1 MEISRDEYNKIKEMI
16 KFAIS
21 NSNTELEV
29 IFKNMGFNK
38 DISKTDF
45 NNVVSRLKSY
55 SMRQTSYSDNL
66 DIRTLND
73 NGRTS
78 NTRITINEISEIQKY
93 CKHNEIQKV
102 DGSKCEYISKYR
114 FTNGKSKVFPIK
126 IPNYS
131 LKLNLNKE
139 VNVSKQQIIS
149 LQKGW
154 SNKKK
159 IFRLKKRYSFITND
173 NLFRYDLSIVK
184 SSKKNR
190 RGDSYIY
197 SRDFESSEILDSVE
211 SYEIELEYIGG
222 TRDKLV
228 DLVGYSLE
236 DKTNFIFGQMVEY
249 LGIVLQVL
257 QKSYFIL
264 PKYKTKKI
272 LFEYARLAK
281 NNPKFKGYVD
291 RKCWIGPQPIS
302 LSMKHIRNPKEEENV
317 LFNIRKG
324 YCVTE
329 KADGERH
336 LLFISKEKKIYLI
349 NNRFEVKYTG
359 CTVKNASN
367 CIFDGELIT
376 KNKKNTNIFL
386 FLIFDLY
393 FANNQDYRSRQFAR
407 TEDDKSQ
414 GIEESRLEILN
425 TIVTNEEFK
434 YEEGN
439 DSSQEEGEVEY
450 ARDIAFNWK
459 IKEFYFG
466 DITNFSTKIFD
477 SVKTVL
483 NKEKSDIMEYE
494 TDGVIFNPV
503 KLPVG
508 GYDEKG
514 VHNNIGITWD
524 AQFKWKP
531 AKDNTIDFL
540 VEVLQTTNN
549 TGVYS
554 DKIGYT
560 YNDNEGEK
568 KLVKYKTLILKTGFN
583 PSMHNKINPCTM
595 MIEGQEIF
603 SGQKEYIPKEFQP
616 SFPEDKEAYLANIQI
631 KGNTNNE
638 RMLCVKDNNEIENN
652 MIIEMSYDINREKKW
667 RWVPRNVRYDKT
679 AQLRN
684 GDSQYGNPYHV
695 AENIWTS
702 YHNPITEEMITTGDN
717 IPDENQE
724 EEVYYSRVTSRNKS
738 ETKPMLDFHNLF
750 VKYKL
755 ITSVCEIKKAENLLD
770 LACGKAGD
778 LPKWKKSNLKFV
790 FGVDISKDNIE
801 NLKDGACVRYGN
813 RQEDLTKLKAVF
825 CVADTSKNLKNA
837 MAVKNEEYKKIL
849 NVMYGKSSINKTT
862 LSPGFQEIWNK
873 AENKFDIV
881 SLQFALHYYFKDLKS
896 LNGLIQNIK
905 ENIKED
911 GYFIGTC
918 FDGETVFNKLKKVE
932 ENSFIEGFKNKTRI
946 WRIKKGYSNNELND
960 DHTSLGIPI
969 WVYVETINKVFKE
982 YLVNFKYL
990 VSVMKEN
997 GFELENKKVLLPYN
1011 LEPSSK
1017 FSNLFQK
1024 LEKTSEVI
1032 GSSMKMSAG
1041 EQDFSFMFRYFIFK
1055 YSPKK
1060 NKIKDG
1066 PVIVLK
1072 KKKKVKKNK

>member
-1 MEISRDEYNKIKEMI
+1 MEILRDEYNKIKDMI
-16 KFAIS
+16 QLAIS
-21 NSNTELEV
+21 NSDTELEV
-29 IFKNMGFNK
+29 IFKNVSFNK

-45 NNVVSRLKSY
+45 NNIVSRLKSY
-55 SMRQTSYSDNL
+55 SLKETSYTDNL
-66 DIRTLND
+66 DIRFLT
-73 NGRTS
+73 GYEKTS
-78 NTRITINEISEIQKY
+78 NMRITINGISEIQKY
-93 CKHNEIQKV
+93 CKHNDIKKI

-131 LKLNLNKE
+131 LKINLNKE
-139 VNVSKQQIIS
+139 VKVSKQQILS
-149 LQKGW
+149 LQTGW
-154 SNKKK
+154 TKKNK

-184 SSKKNR
+184 SSKKNK

-197 SRDFESSEILDSVE
+197 SRDFEGSEILDSNE
-211 SYEIELEYIGG
+211 FYEIELEYIGG
-222 TRDKLV
+222 TRDKL
-228 DLVGYSLE
+228 LNLSGLSLDE
-236 DKTNFIFGQMVEY
+236 KINFIFGKMVEY
-249 LGIVLQVL
+249 MGIILQVL

-264 PKYKTKKI
+264 PKNKTKNI
-272 LFEYARLAK
+272 LLEYARLAK
-281 NNPKFKGYVD
+281 NNNKFKGYID

-302 LSMKHIRNPKEEENV
+302 LSMKHIRIQKEEENV

-336 LLFISKEKKIYLI
+336 LLYISKDKKIYLI

-376 KNKKNTNIFL
+376 KNKKNVNIVL

-414 GIEESRLEILN
+414 GVEESRLEILN
-425 TIVTNEEFK
+425 TIITNEEFK
-434 YEEGN
+434 YEKNN
-439 DSSQEEGEVEY
+439 DTSEEEGEVDY
-450 ARDIAFNWK
+450 SRDIVFNWK

-466 DITNFSTKIFD
+466 DITNFSNKIFESTKI
-477 SVKTVL
+477 VL
-483 NKEKSDIMEYE
+483 TKEKSNIMDYE

-514 VHNNIGITWD
+514 AHNKIGITWD

-540 VEVLQTTNN
+540 VEVLQTKNN
-549 TGVYS
+549 KGIYS

-560 YNDNEGEK
+560 YNDYMGTK

-583 PSMHNKINPCTM
+583 PSMHKKINPCTM
-595 MIEGQEIF
+595 MIEGKELSF
-603 SGQKEYIPKEFQP
+603 NHKEYISKEFQP
-616 SFPEDKEAYLANIQI
+616 NFPEDKEAYLANIEI

-638 RMLCVKDNNEIENN
+638 RMLCIKDNNEIETN
-652 MIIEMSYDINREKKW
+652 MIIEMSYDKNKEQKW
-667 RWVPRNVRYDKT
+667 RWIPRNVRYDKT

-684 GDSQYGNPYHV
+684 GDSQYGNPFHV
-695 AENIWTS
+695 AESIWKS
-702 YHNPITEEMITTGDN
+702 YHNPISEEMITTGNN
-717 IPDENQE
+717 IPDETQE
-724 EEVYYSRVTSRNKS
+724 EEVYYSRIISRNKS

-755 ITSVCEIKKAENLLD
+755 IKSVCEIKKAENLID

-790 FGVDISKDNIE
+790 FGVDISRDNIE
-801 NLKDGACVRYGN
+801 NLKDGACVRCCN
-813 RQEDLTKLKAVF
+813 QKEELKKIKTVF
-825 CVADTSKNLKNA
+825 CVADTSKNLKNL
-837 MAVKNEEYKKIL
+837 MAAKNDEYKKIL
-849 NVMYGKSSINKTT
+849 SVMYGKSSINKTT
-862 LSPGFQEIWNK
+862 LSSGFQEIWNK

-905 ENIKED
+905 ENIKEG

-918 FDGETVFNKLKKVE
+918 FDGETVFNKLKKVK
-932 ENSFIEGFKNKTRI
+932 ENSFIEGFKNRTRI

-990 VSVMKEN
+990 VSVMKDN
-997 GFELENKKVLLPYN
+997 GFELENNRVLLPYN
-1011 LEPSSK
+1011 LESSSL

-1024 LEKTSEVI
+1024 LEKTSEFI

-1041 EQDFSFMFRYFIFK
+1041 EKDFSFMFRYFIFK

-1060 NKIKDG
+1060 NKIKDDSI
-1066 PVIVLK
+1066 VVLK
-1072 KKKKVKKNK
+1072 KKKKVKRKK